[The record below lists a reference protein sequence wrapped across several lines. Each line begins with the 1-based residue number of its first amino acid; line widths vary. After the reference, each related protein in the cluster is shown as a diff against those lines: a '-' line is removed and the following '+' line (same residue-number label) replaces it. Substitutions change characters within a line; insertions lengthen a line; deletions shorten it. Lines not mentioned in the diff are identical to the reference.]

1 MNSIFKDIN
10 LKDCLDHHII
20 MRGDRTIELIGE
32 IHNKPLPSPNSYLEM
47 LEVIKEK
54 NPDVLVEHSDLLCN
68 LDNLD
73 PHKIDYMLSYG
84 GSETIFLNLFSNDYS
99 KLVCADNR
107 LRMGMLSRSQMHQFQ
122 IKLTDIL
129 ESGEAGLTPDILK
142 ILPFLLGGLK
152 VLKSDDVRAL
162 FSNSSYKK
170 IYPAFEGALSEQAKL
185 ILTMVKN
192 SRTNSK
198 FFEENIIREQTN
210 GEIFI
215 MIFLT
220 MIQNLQTFGSMI
232 FDINVINT
240 LLVSSSKRTIVYAGI
255 NHVNR
260 ITAFLSNN
268 PDISMFD
275 ANMRAPFSVNHS
287 LNRSGISINDS
298 IPLPIDILPE
308 ELLGQFLAGLS

>member
-1 MNSIFKDIN
+1 MNSIFKD
-10 LKDCLDHHII
+10 LDLRDCLDHHII
-20 MRGDRTIELIGE
+20 KRGDRTIELIGE
-32 IHNKPLPSPNSYLEM
+32 IHNKPLPSPNSYVEM
-47 LEVIKEK
+47 LDVIKEK

-68 LDNLD
+68 LDNLN
-73 PHKIDYMLSYG
+73 PQKIDYMLSYG
-84 GSETIFLNLFSNDYS
+84 GSETIFLNLISNDYK

-122 IKLTDIL
+122 ILLTDIL

-152 VLKSDDVRAL
+152 VLKSDDIRAL

-170 IYPAFEGALSEQAKL
+170 LYPVFEGALSEQAKL

-192 SRTNSK
+192 SRTNSM
-198 FFEENIIREQTN
+198 FFKENIIREKTN

-232 FDINVINT
+232 FDINLINN

-260 ITAFLSNN
+260 ILAFLSNN
-268 PDISMFD
+268 PDVSMFGAD
-275 ANMRAPFSVNHS
+275 MRAPFSVNHS
-287 LNRSGISINDS
+287 LNRSGISISDS
-298 IPLPIDILPE
+298 LPLPIDILPE
-308 ELLGQFLAGLS
+308 ELLVQFLAGLS